1 MRRVFNT
8 YFQQD
13 APLWINIQAD
23 NRPNSDTA
31 LASESV
37 LCGVV
42 SEVVEVGEVVFGGG
56 KK

>member
-8 YFQQD
+8 YFRQD